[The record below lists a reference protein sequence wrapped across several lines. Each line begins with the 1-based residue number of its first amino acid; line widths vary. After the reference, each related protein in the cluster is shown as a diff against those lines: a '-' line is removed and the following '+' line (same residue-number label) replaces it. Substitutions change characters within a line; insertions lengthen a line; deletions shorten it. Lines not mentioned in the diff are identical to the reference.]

1 MPPPKAKRL
10 IVTADDFGRS
20 LPVNEAVESAHR
32 EGILSAASL
41 MVGAP
46 AAGDA
51 VARMTD
57 FISKDAAGLG
67 LYFGI
72 LAGLVY
78 V

>member
-1 MPPPKAKRL
+1 
-10 IVTADDFGRS
+10 
-20 LPVNEAVESAHR
+20 
-32 EGILSAASL
+32 
-41 MVGAP
+41 
-46 AAGDA
+46 
-51 VARMTD
+51 MTD